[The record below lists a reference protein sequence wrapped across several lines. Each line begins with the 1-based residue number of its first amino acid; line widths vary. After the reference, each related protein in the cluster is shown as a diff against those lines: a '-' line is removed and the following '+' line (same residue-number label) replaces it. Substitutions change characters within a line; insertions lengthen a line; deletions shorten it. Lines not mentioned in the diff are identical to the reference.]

1 MDNTGHDPDGTE
13 APVTRDPDPSSSPDD
28 THLPESAEHFEHVL
42 RRLVIEKEKSRVVPR
57 APLR

>member
-1 MDNTGHDPDGTE
+1 MDNSGQDPDGTE
-13 APVTRDPDPSSSPDD
+13 APVTRDSDPSSSKDD